1 MHFSISEVQKA
12 MKDLYQGRI
21 QTLESRV
28 SSLEH
33 DLQIA
38 GKVIAS
44 KDQEIEDLKRMV
56 KLLRAEAIQRGSKKN

>member
-1 MHFSISEVQKA
+1 MR
-12 MKDLYQGRI
+12 DLYQGRI

-33 DLQIA
+33 DLHIA
-38 GKVIAS
+38 GKVIES

-56 KLLRAEAIQRGSKKN
+56 RLLRAEAIQRGSKED